1 MTSNLLFRK
10 ITLSEVWWIER
21 VSSGKESSGKA
32 IVTIQAG
39 EVKGL
44 IDPGGRQ
51 APAGEGSALGE
62 AGLGPRRGSLHVP

>member
-44 IDPGGRQ
+44 I
-51 APAGEGSALGE
+51 
-62 AGLGPRRGSLHVP
+62 